1 MPISVPKRDVREAT
15 PYAQFVNT
23 PVKPNS
29 HTIQKKQEA
38 EPLPLRTIVMTQ
50 Q

>member
-1 MPISVPKRDVREAT
+1 MPISVPKRDAREAI

-23 PVKPNS
+23 SVEPNS
-29 HTIQKKQEA
+29 HTIHKKWEA
-38 EPLPLRTIVMTQ
+38 ERLPLRTIVMTQ